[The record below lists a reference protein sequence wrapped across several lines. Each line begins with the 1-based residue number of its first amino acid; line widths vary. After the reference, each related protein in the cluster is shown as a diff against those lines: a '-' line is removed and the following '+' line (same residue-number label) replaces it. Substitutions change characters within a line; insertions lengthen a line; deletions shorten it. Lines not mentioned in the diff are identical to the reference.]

1 MELDVTSPKKKLAA
15 VIALGAIAL
24 LAGCGSA
31 TAAFTV
37 GKNSTSVKD
46 IQTSVDNI
54 LAARKGVNT
63 TGMNLQTG
71 AALVAS
77 QVQFLLITE
86 LLADTAKSV
95 GVTTSPA
102 ELSAEKDSVTKQVGG
117 APQLPKAL
125 VGAGIDPK
133 NIDLYFTSVIYSQK
147 LSNYVMKSGVSSS
160 NLNAALTQLV
170 SSVATKEGVTVNPRY
185 GKWDPKTATIV
196 PTDSTSGAVT
206 STK

>member
-117 APQLPKAL
+117 AAQLPKAL

-147 LSNYVMKSGVSSS
+147 LSNYVMKSGVSSA